1 MSPGSFEY
9 SSASPVNSPRTTAQ
23 YNSTMLSH
31 LHVIDDSDADDGIG
45 HVVDDS
51 ESDDGSGYVVDD
63 SDSDDSIG
71 PVELPD
77 GRLVCRPHGLTF
89 CPYCCVDFSFME
101 ELLEDPE
108 ERLERETNELYEQLS
123 DEMQADI
130 DARWVPP
137 EGLQTVQHTMETME
151 PKLASTSSIQPH
163 HRNLAAAPSDEAQ
176 DVSFPPS
183 SIRPIP
189 PVARFI
195 RRDDSEQLLIYA
207 DGACLNNGQ
216 PNPKAGWAFVFK
228 PDTNQPSG
236 IVSARLEKKGPFGD
250 AFAQTSNRAELRA
263 VLAALR
269 FRHWRGEGFSTL
281 VFATDSEYV
290 AEGATSWIRG
300 WVRNGWKT
308 STGADVKNKDMCE
321 VLLGEVERWDDE
333 GLKIQF
339 WRIPRTLNGMA
350 DSAAKQAARKVEDPD
365 DYRDV
370 LGVLT

>member
-130 DARWVPP
+130 DARWGSPRRLADGP
-137 EGLQTVQHTMETME
+137 AYHGNNGTKTGFHIIDTAASSE
-151 PKLASTSSIQPH
+151 PCGRTIRRGTGRVFPTKF
-163 HRNLAAAPSDEAQ
+163 N
-176 DVSFPPS
+176 PPS
-183 SIRPIP
+183 ATSAPGVLFPAGIGHQAIP

-269 FRHWRGEGFSTL
+269 FRHWRGGGFSTL

-308 STGADVKNKDMCE
+308 STGADVKNKDMWE
-321 VLLGEVERWDDE
+321 VLLGEVER
-333 GLKIQF
+333 
-339 WRIPRTLNGMA
+339 
-350 DSAAKQAARKVEDPD
+350 
-365 DYRDV
+365 
-370 LGVLT
+370 